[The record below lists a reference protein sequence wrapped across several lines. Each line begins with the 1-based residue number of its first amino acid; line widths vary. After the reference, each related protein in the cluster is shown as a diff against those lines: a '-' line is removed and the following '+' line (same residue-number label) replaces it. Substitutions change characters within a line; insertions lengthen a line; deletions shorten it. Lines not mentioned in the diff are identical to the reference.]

1 MEGINHSSRER
12 HSWSDRKG
20 REGWNG
26 IKTFCPPSD
35 RKELCPDHVPL
46 HPSGLFNRGTAR
58 PAIALCAHWQHS
70 IIRPRQLQPST
81 PNDWRIRRAR
91 DRETRPPLR
100 STPPCSSVSPRGEYS
115 RARSRAQERQ
125 GYWELIGGR
134 ASFES
139 RQARRFGYISPWT
152 AHFHPLF
159 LLVLFIFSDKY
170 LPRFDWSC

>member
-91 DRETRPPLR
+91 DRETWPPLR
-100 STPPCSSVSPRGEYS
+100 STPPCSSVSPRGGQSSTLSSPGTPGLLGIDRRKGEFRIEASSTIRIYFS
-115 RARSRAQERQ
+115 VDRSFSSTFSPR
-125 GYWELIGGR
+125 
-134 ASFES
+134 SF
-139 RQARRFGYISPWT
+139 
-152 AHFHPLF
+152 HFL
-159 LLVLFIFSDKY
+159 
-170 LPRFDWSC
+170 W